1 MSKIHIAVRKNMDY
15 QLDDDCFF
23 RASQIIIIIIQTQSA
38 DTRTT
43 TKNQNKWNESTSY
56 WKKTINRIVYEIIF
70 YQTTMS

>member
-1 MSKIHIAVRKNMDY
+1 MDY

-43 TKNQNKWNESTSY
+43 TKNQNK
-56 WKKTINRIVYEIIF
+56 
-70 YQTTMS
+70 